1 MAAPPAQSR
10 IAAGAVAVDHGAPPS
25 ATDSAGR
32 AGISKPYDRELF
44 LAFMAAA
51 TRLFCDDEQIVIAD
65 FLAHEE
71 KAYTERDLVDR
82 LGWPDK
88 RVREV
93 CASLERLMLVQREQL
108 SAPST
113 QGSSSAA
120 AEGDA
125 SSSTAGSNTETSR
138 VAGPGGAALLGS
150 TSSSAAPYY
159 YRVSPYAIV
168 VVRYRIEQVD
178 NGLLEQRRGAESRD
192 AFTCPSCGRQY
203 DALEA
208 QRLRLDPDDAMFLCE
223 CGTKLEHEVV
233 VLQDSKAVVE
243 QLASLQRR
251 CQEQLHLL
259 RSLISRC
266 WNMRVPVFPP
276 FTRADKNEYKK
287 QQDKSKQTACSSVG
301 SSASGGSDT
310 QANATSA
317 WHHEGTGS
325 FSLPWCSHF
334 MNSAFRHCR
343 FPVSLVSFAA
353 CAGVKVCVSSAAHG
367 TSQGVIRPTPL
378 WLRSGGGAVPL
389 ASGSGFVGLGSFGSV
404 APPASGSAH
413 TVAAASNPGVPP
425 GGTRLPVKP
434 QESASGSSP
443 GSSVAGGGARGQI
456 KFSMKSSNKLQA
468 LRGTPAGRSAGAAAK
483 TQAAATGGNG
493 VLLSDVQGSK
503 QASNAGGNGEAQITQ
518 AQQPTQVTSQQ
529 ADAAATFTAAPTE
542 AAVAAA
548 HPPAAPGAGVKS
560 TSQAP
565 AVAEDTLRIFISRLG
580 RDFALEEAVEY
591 QLEMSIEEHEVG
603 RAFARLSRSWAVSSP
618 LFSAHNLRCPLFI
631 SCGGSCNARRNSW
644 SCSQCTWMTFEQCS
658 KQNQPSKEA
667 FIAAASPPL
676 RVKRQSFGALSGAPC
691 RWRAHAVIACL
702 FTPSSGPS
710 GAFILSGIA
719 RRCRV
724 GFQLS
729 VSLSVHLFA
738 PVNKAENTHHA
749 LHQVRSVKGD

>member
-10 IAAGAVAVDHGAPPS
+10 MAAGAVPVDHHGAPPS
-25 ATDSAGR
+25 AGDSAGR
-32 AGISKPYDRELF
+32 AGISKPYDRDLF

-51 TRLFCDDEQIVIAD
+51 TRLFCDDEQIVVAD

-108 SAPST
+108 NAPTT

-125 SSSTAGSNTETSR
+125 SSSIAGSNTESSR

-150 TSSSAAPYY
+150 ASSSAAPYY

-192 AFTCPSCGRQY
+192 AFTCPACGRQF

-223 CGTKLEHEVV
+223 CGTKLEHE
-233 VLQDSKAVVE
+233 DSKAVVE

-266 WNMRVPVFPP
+266 WNMRVPLFPP

-287 QQDKSKQTACSSVG
+287 QQDKSKQTASSSVG
-301 SSASGGSDT
+301 SSASGGSDS

-317 WHHEGTGS
+317 WHHEAS
-325 FSLPWCSHF
+325 
-334 MNSAFRHCR
+334 
-343 FPVSLVSFAA
+343 
-353 CAGVKVCVSSAAHG
+353 AGVKVCISSAAHG

-389 ASGSGFVGLGSFGSV
+389 SSASGSGSVGLGSFNSV
-404 APPASGSAH
+404 APAAAAAPP
-413 TVAAASNPGVPP
+413 TVAAAAAATGVPA
-425 GGTRLPVKP
+425 GGTRLPMKP
-434 QESASGSSP
+434 RESASGSSP

-456 KFSMKSSNKLQA
+456 KFSMKSSNKLHA
-468 LRGTPAGRSAGAAAK
+468 LRGTPAGKSAAGAAAK
-483 TQAAATGGNG
+483 THAAAAGGNG
-493 VLLSDVQGSK
+493 VLLSDVEGSK
-503 QASNAGGNGEAQITQ
+503 QASSAGRSEEAQVTQ
-518 AQQPTQVTSQQ
+518 GQQQPMQQVVTSSQQ
-529 ADAAATFTAAPTE
+529 ADAAAAVTAAPAEPSIE
-542 AAVAAA
+542 ATAA
-548 HPPAAPGAGVKS
+548 PPAAAGAGAKS

-565 AVAEDTLRIFISRLG
+565 AVAEENLRIFISRLG
-580 RDFALEEAVEY
+580 RDFPLEEAVEY
-591 QLEMSIEEHEVG
+591 QLEMSIEEHE
-603 RAFARLSRSWAVSSP
+603 
-618 LFSAHNLRCPLFI
+618 
-631 SCGGSCNARRNSW
+631 GGPW
-644 SCSQCTWMTFEQCS
+644 
-658 KQNQPSKEA
+658 
-667 FIAAASPPL
+667 
-676 RVKRQSFGALSGAPC
+676 GAPVVGG
-691 RWRAHAVIACL
+691 RMHAIFAC
-702 FTPSSGPS
+702 FVYFSSRGPS
-710 GAFILSGIA
+710 GAFVFSGVA
-719 RRCRV
+719 RRCSV
-724 GFQLS
+724 GF
-729 VSLSVHLFA
+729 
-738 PVNKAENTHHA
+738 
-749 LHQVRSVKGD
+749 

>member
-10 IAAGAVAVDHGAPPS
+10 TAAGAVAVDHGAPPPAS
-25 ATDSAGR
+25 ESAGR
-32 AGISKPYDRELF
+32 AGISKPYDRDLF

-108 SAPST
+108 NAPST

-138 VAGPGGAALLGS
+138 VAAPGGAALLGS
-150 TSSSAAPYY
+150 ASSSAAPYY

-192 AFTCPSCGRQY
+192 AFTCPACGRQY

-223 CGTKLEHEVV
+223 CGTKLEHE
-233 VLQDSKAVVE
+233 DSKAVVE

-317 WHHEGTGS
+317 WHHEAS
-325 FSLPWCSHF
+325 
-334 MNSAFRHCR
+334 
-343 FPVSLVSFAA
+343 
-353 CAGVKVCVSSAAHG
+353 AGVKVCISSVAHG
-367 TSQGVIRPTPL
+367 TNQGVIRPTPV
-378 WLRSGGGAVPL
+378 WLRSGGGAVPS
-389 ASGSGFVGLGSFGSV
+389 ACGVGSVGLGSFGSV
-404 APPASGSAH
+404 AGPSGAPA
-413 TVAAASNPGVPP
+413 VAAASTTGGPP
-425 GGTRLPVKP
+425 GGTRLPAKP
-434 QESASGSSP
+434 RESASGSSP
-443 GSSVAGGGARGQI
+443 GSSVAGGARGQI
-456 KFSMKSSNKLQA
+456 KFSMRSSNKLHA
-468 LRGTPAGRSAGAAAK
+468 LRGTPARRSAGAAAK
-483 TQAAATGGNG
+483 TQAAATRGNG
-493 VLLSDVQGSK
+493 VLLSDVEGSK
-503 QASNAGGNGEAQITQ
+503 EAPNTVANEEVQIAQ
-518 AQQPTQVTSQQ
+518 GQQPMQVRSQQ
-529 ADAAATFTAAPTE
+529 ADAAATFTAAPAQE
-542 AAVAAA
+542 PVVAAP
-548 HPPAAPGAGVKS
+548 PPAAAGAGAKS
-560 TSQAP
+560 TPQASP
-565 AVAEDTLRIFISRLG
+565 PPVAEDTLRIFISRLG
-580 RDFALEEAVEY
+580 RDFPLEEAVEY

-603 RAFARLSRSWAVSSP
+603 KAFARSSRWRAISLS
-618 LFSAHNLRCPLFI
+618 LFSAHNLI
-631 SCGGSCNARRNSW
+631 
-644 SCSQCTWMTFEQCS
+644 Q
-658 KQNQPSKEA
+658 
-667 FIAAASPPL
+667 
-676 RVKRQSFGALSGAPC
+676 
-691 RWRAHAVIACL
+691 
-702 FTPSSGPS
+702 
-710 GAFILSGIA
+710 
-719 RRCRV
+719 RCRLYSSRV
-724 GFQLS
+724 VALAMRAEIHG
-729 VSLSVHLFA
+729 VA
-738 PVNKAENTHHA
+738 VNV
-749 LHQVRSVKGD
+749 LG